1 MNIAAFLGFICEQT
15 FADVGGNTS
24 ASLLLA
30 CPALFSQCVFKPMW
44 SLLTS
49 ERVVPWNA
57 VHMCRSLHLEPYN
70 MSFFLCETTDGE
82 ESEH

>member
-1 MNIAAFLGFICEQT
+1 MSPAAFLGCVCEQA
-15 FADVGGNTS
+15 FGDVGGNTS
-24 ASLLLA
+24 AFLLLA
-30 CPALFSQCVFKPMW
+30 CPALFSQCVFKPVW